1 MGDLMIKLL
10 KQKLSDLNIRLRM
23 KVIEKQLLKSK
34 YRIADIDMI
43 SHSFLIDLGEDLS
56 VLLTVDKD
64 FAQTLRLE
72 TAIIFDGDILNLKTY
87 SDVAN
92 IFYAADMPITGIYPQ
107 GTGQVKF
114 YVNRIISFSEVAS
127 LPYVLIDLHNGISLC
142 EKYLQL
148 RENNTKH
155 PMIDISMFSDIDS
168 SGFNPKD
175 LGEKK
180 DFIFG
185 NWKTFI
191 NAVMRS
197 HEDGDLSSDQAGLML
212 LELKACELF
221 EEKNKLMLSEVGEVV
236 WQELVLAR
244 NFQNDIS
251 DDKTFIN

>member
-1 MGDLMIKLL
+1 MNFL
-10 KQKLSDLNIRLRM
+10 KQKLSDLNIRIKM
-23 KVIEKQLLKSK
+23 KVIEKQLVKSK
-34 YRIADIDMI
+34 YRIADIDKI
-43 SHSFLIDLGEDLS
+43 SNSFLIDLGRDLS

-64 FAQTLRLE
+64 LAQYLRLE

-87 SDVAN
+87 SDIAN
-92 IFYAADMPITGIYPQ
+92 IFYTADMPITGIYPQ
-107 GTGQVKF
+107 GSGKVKF
-114 YVNRIISFSEVAS
+114 YVNRTIPFSAVTS
-127 LPYVLIDLHNGISLC
+127 LPDILADLHSGISLC

-148 RENNTKH
+148 RENRTKY

-168 SGFNPKD
+168 NGFNPKD

-191 NAVMRS
+191 NAVVKS

-221 EEKNKLMLSEVGEVV
+221 EEKNKLMLSEIGEVV
-236 WQELVLAR
+236 WQELVWSR
-244 NFQNDIS
+244 NFQNDLS
-251 DDKTFIN
+251 DDKTYIN